1 MSQGPAVSRRALLG
15 GFGAAAVAGAGG
27 FVLGHHVADDE
38 PSTTRTAAQ
47 LAASTIVPFHGAHQA
62 GIATPVQDRLIFG
75 AFDVVSDDRSDL
87 VALLKT
93 WTASAV
99 ALTRGAMVGEDSSD
113 PEAPPDDTGEA
124 MGLPP
129 SRLTITFGFGPALF
143 EVDRTHR
150 FGLAAKRPA
159 ALIDLPAFA
168 GDQLEPGRSG
178 GDLGVQVCADD
189 PQVAYHALRNL
200 TRQAKGTAVL
210 RWSEVGFGRTST
222 TVDSGATPRN
232 LQGFKDGT
240 NNVRGDDTATMDR
253 HVWVASGDGPSWMTG
268 GSYMVTRRIRMFIET
283 WDRSTL
289 SDQEATI
296 GREKA
301 SGAPMGGR
309 AENDPVDLA
318 AVDAHGKPVVPADAH
333 IRLASHATNDG
344 ARILRRGYSFTDG
357 VDPVTGQLDGGLFFI
372 AYQRDPRSAF
382 VPIQQRLAEHD
393 ALNEYIVHT
402 GSAIFAC
409 PPGVGTGGWIGQG
422 LF

>member
-1 MSQGPAVSRRALLG
+1 MSQGSTVSRRAVLG

-27 FVLGHHVADDE
+27 FVLGHHVAE
-38 PSTTRTAAQ
+38 EGSPTAGRSAE
-47 LAASTIVPFHGAHQA
+47 LAASSIVPFHGPHQA

-93 WTASAV
+93 WTASAE
-99 ALTRGAMVGEDSSD
+99 ALTRGAMVGSDSSD

-124 MGLPP
+124 LGLPP
-129 SRLTITFGFGPALF
+129 SRLTITFGFGPGLF
-143 EVDRTHR
+143 QVGRTDR
-150 FGLAAKRPA
+150 FGLASRRPA

-168 GDQLEPGRSG
+168 GDELEPARSG

-210 RWSEVGFGRTST
+210 RWSEVGFGKTST
-222 TVDSGATPRN
+222 TADTGATPRN

-240 NNVRGDDTATMDR
+240 NNVRGDDTATMER
-253 HVWVASGDGPSWMTG
+253 HVWVAAGDGPSWMSG
-268 GSYMVTRRIRMFIET
+268 GSYMVTRRIRMYLET
-283 WDRSTL
+283 WDRSML

-296 GREKA
+296 GREKS
-301 SGAPMGGR
+301 SGAPLGAT
-309 AENDPVDLA
+309 AEDDPVDLA

-333 IRLASHATNDG
+333 IRLASHATNGG

-357 VDPVTGQLDGGLFFI
+357 IDPVTGQLDGGLFFI
-372 AYQRDPRSAF
+372 AYQRDPRTAF
-382 VPIQQRLAEHD
+382 VPIQRRLAEQD

-402 GSAIFAC
+402 GSALFAC
-409 PPGVGTGGWIGQG
+409 PPGVAPGGWIGQG